1 MTKFREKN
9 FTARY
14 YLHEVSDILQMGTSH
29 ISPATHILTSAFTAP
44 LGRRLISTLFDFLL
58 AFTMAY
64 IIPILG
70 PILFV
75 VYFLCKDA
83 FPFFNSQSIGKKLLQ
98 IKVVNSKTHQ
108 GLQGD
113 YSASIFRSITLLIPG
128 LNLIELVL
136 LFSNKERLGDKWAG
150 TTVVKE

>member
-1 MTKFREKN
+1 MR
-9 FTARY
+9 
-14 YLHEVSDILQMGTSH
+14 TSH
-29 ISPATHILTSAFTAP
+29 ISPASQIMSTDYSAP
-44 LGRRLISTLFDFLL
+44 IGRRFASTMFDFLL
-58 AFTMAY
+58 AFTMGY
-64 IIPILG
+64 VVPILG

-83 FPFFNSQSIGKKLLQ
+83 LPFFNSQSVGKKLLQ
-98 IKVVNSKTHQ
+98 IKVVDAKTQQ

-136 LFSNKERLGDKWAG
+136 LFSNKERLGDRWAG
-150 TTVVKE
+150 TTVIKE

>member
-1 MTKFREKN
+1 
-9 FTARY
+9 
-14 YLHEVSDILQMGTSH
+14 MGTSH
-29 ISPATHILTSAFTAP
+29 ISPAPQILTTDFSVP
-44 LGRRLISTLFDFLL
+44 IGRRFVSSMLDLLL
-58 AFTMAY
+58 AFTLGY
-64 IIPILG
+64 IVPVLG

-98 IKVVNSKTHQ
+98 IKVVKADTQQS
-108 GLQGD
+108 LQGD

-136 LFSNKERLGDKWAG
+136 LFSNRERLGDKWAG